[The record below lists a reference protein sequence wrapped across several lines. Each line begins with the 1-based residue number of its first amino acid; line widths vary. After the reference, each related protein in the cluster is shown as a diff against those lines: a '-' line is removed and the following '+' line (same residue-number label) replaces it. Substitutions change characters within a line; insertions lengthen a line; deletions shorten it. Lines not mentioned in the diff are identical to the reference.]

1 MTQAVYSPGGFFT
14 AVASL
19 TRPAN
24 TTAYAAHDAVLAAT
38 SGADALEIRSVSRFP
53 LEAMRIERL
62 RLRKSSATLTGA
74 QFRVHVFRIKPALSA
89 NDNDAFDNGAG
100 VLALADITGHIGT
113 FDITMTY
120 AGAAGAHGEGV
131 PAKGAAITCESAG
144 AAGSENSVWAVIE
157 TLAAYTPASAET
169 FVVTLEG
176 ARS

>member
-62 RLRKSSATLTGA
+62 RLRHRARKPVEDKPVRTRLRDRIADNSDHYIVGNQLAFGHHLLGLKTELRPCCHRCA
-74 QFRVHVFRIKPALSA
+74 QH
-89 NDNDAFDNGAG
+89 
-100 VLALADITGHIGT
+100 ITGGEFGEIEFIPQVIALRPFT
-113 FDITMTY
+113 STRRPEENDIHTILRIARDY
-120 AGAAGAHGEGV
+120 FRPLRRAFL
-131 PAKGAAITCESAG
+131 ISA
-144 AAGSENSVWAVIE
+144 S
-157 TLAAYTPASAET
+157 Y
-169 FVVTLEG
+169 
-176 ARS
+176 